1 MARRKHASKS
11 DAGSRERIQV
21 SAPADY
27 WPKAVGMVVF
37 GCVAQA
43 FVLQIVLGSDVTA
56 TRLLSRQLWSDVTA
70 LLGGQLQINPV
81 DQSAVCDMPFLPL
94 LIMLLAISGA
104 ALLGFAVLASALRKS
119 QRESND
125 VSLIQQTCQVAVSGW
140 RWWLLPWL
148 WEMVRILVF
157 AGGFEIIM
165 VLMTVLYH
173 YVIAVSVAGW
183 STSLAVPFFR
193 PSDRLLKSENVDGSQ
208 RQFAYGVP
216 KLLLAAII
224 AYVVVFTTM
233 NWQLYRGMLV
243 PHGDSVM
250 YEEHLWNVLH
260 GKGFRSYLD
269 PGLFLG
275 EHIQVIHLA
284 LLPLYAIWSSHLL
297 LELFES
303 LVLAAGAI
311 PIFWM
316 ARRWSGSNRAGVCLA
331 VAYLLYSPLQ
341 FLDIA
346 IDLKTFRPICFGLT
360 AILFAL
366 DQLERGRIKTTAALF
381 VVALL
386 AKEDFPLI
394 LAPLGFW
401 IAAQPFLNNGW
412 ADKEGGPLLPEFMA
426 SRKKAL
432 QYGIGLAVASIGYLL
447 LVMRVLI
454 PFFRE
459 GADPHYARYFGKFGN
474 SMGEII
480 LGMLSQ
486 PSLVIEE
493 LVTVS
498 SVSYLLALLLP
509 LAFLPLLSPARFC
522 VAAPILGLLCLNE
535 IVKSDPQ
542 PHHHFHAPV
551 VPVLFWAAAH
561 SLAKFRH
568 DSNSR
573 LRAFVDRF
581 LSRDRLFIPAFA
593 LALCCAIGSVV
604 GMSPLSIKF
613 WDSGSFFYWGE
624 LYVPSQRAKNFASV
638 LEQIPPEARV
648 ASTDFVHPRFTHHE
662 RSYDYSHYL
671 RKVAGY
677 ENQVP
682 DDTDFIVID
691 TRHYYS
697 DIKGPEQV
705 RELQAEPEKWE
716 LLEDRTDGYYIVL
729 RRRR

>member
-1 MARRKHASKS
+1 
-11 DAGSRERIQV
+11 
-21 SAPADY
+21 
-27 WPKAVGMVVF
+27 
-37 GCVAQA
+37 
-43 FVLQIVLGSDVTA
+43 
-56 TRLLSRQLWSDVTA
+56 
-70 LLGGQLQINPV
+70 
-81 DQSAVCDMPFLPL
+81 
-94 LIMLLAISGA
+94 
-104 ALLGFAVLASALRKS
+104 
-119 QRESND
+119 
-125 VSLIQQTCQVAVSGW
+125 
-140 RWWLLPWL
+140 
-148 WEMVRILVF
+148 
-157 AGGFEIIM
+157 
-165 VLMTVLYH
+165 
-173 YVIAVSVAGW
+173 
-183 STSLAVPFFR
+183 
-193 PSDRLLKSENVDGSQ
+193 
-208 RQFAYGVP
+208 
-216 KLLLAAII
+216 
-224 AYVVVFTTM
+224 M

-275 EHIQVIHLA
+275 EHIQAIHLA

-297 LELFES
+297 LEFFES

-316 ARRWSGSNRAGVCLA
+316 ARRWSGSDRAGVCLA

-366 DQLERGRIKTTAALF
+366 DQLERGRIKLTVALF

-394 LAPLGFW
+394 LAPLGCW
-401 IAAQPFLNNGW
+401 IAAQPFLNNGRIN
-412 ADKEGGPLLPEFMA
+412 EYGGALLPEFMT
-426 SRKKAL
+426 SRKMAL
-432 QYGIGLAVASIGYLL
+432 RYGIGLAVASIGYLL
-447 LVMRVLI
+447 LVMHVLI

-459 GADPHYARYFGKFGN
+459 GADPHYTRYFGKFGN

-480 LGMLSQ
+480 LGMVSQ

-509 LAFLPLLSPARFC
+509 LAFLPLLSPARFG
-522 VAAPILGLLCLNE
+522 VAVPILGLLCLNE

-568 DSNSR
+568 DSISR
-573 LRAFVDRF
+573 PSALVDRF
-581 LSRDRLFIPAFA
+581 LSRDRLFMPAFA

-604 GMSPLSIKF
+604 GMSPLSIKY
-613 WDSGSFFYWGE
+613 WDSGSFFYWGK
-624 LYVPSQRAKNFASV
+624 LYVPTERVEKFATV

-648 ASTDFVHPRFTHHE
+648 ASTDFVHPRFTHHA

-691 TRHYYS
+691 TQHYYS

-705 RELQAEPEKWE
+705 RELQMEPDKWE
-716 LLEDRTDGYYIVL
+716 LREDRSDGYFIVL
-729 RRRR
+729 KRRR

>member
-1 MARRKHASKS
+1 
-11 DAGSRERIQV
+11 
-21 SAPADY
+21 
-27 WPKAVGMVVF
+27 MVVLA
-37 GCVAQA
+37 CVAQA
-43 FVLQIVLGSDVTA
+43 FVLQSVLGSDVTA
-56 TRLLSRQLWSDVTA
+56 TRLISRQLWSDFIT
-70 LLGGQLQINPV
+70 LFGRNLKINTV
-81 DQSAVCDMPFLPL
+81 DQSAVCDIPFLPP
-94 LIMLLAISGA
+94 LIMLLVVSGA
-104 ALLGFAVLASALRKS
+104 VLSSFAMLASVLRKS
-119 QRESND
+119 QHELNN

-148 WEMVRILVF
+148 WEMARILVF
-157 AGGFEIIM
+157 AGGFESTM

-183 STSLAVPFFR
+183 SASLAVPLFR
-193 PSDRLLKSENVDGSQ
+193 PLDSLIKSEDVDGSRWQ
-208 RQFAYGVP
+208 SAYSVP
-216 KLLLAAII
+216 KLLLASIV

-297 LELFES
+297 LEFFES

-316 ARRWSGSNRAGVCLA
+316 ARRWSGSDRAGVCLA

-366 DQLERGRIKTTAALF
+366 DQLERGRIKSTVALF

-394 LAPLGFW
+394 LAPLGCW
-401 IAAQPFLNNGW
+401 IAAQPFLYNGPT
-412 ADKEGGPLLPEFMA
+412 DQDGGALLPEFMT
-426 SRKKAL
+426 SRKMAL
-432 QYGIGLAVASIGYLL
+432 RYGIGLAVASVGYLL
-447 LVMRVLI
+447 LVIRVLI

-486 PSLVIEE
+486 PGLVIEE

-509 LAFLPLLSPARFC
+509 LAFLPLLSPARFG
-522 VAAPILGLLCLNE
+522 VAVPILGLLCLNE

-561 SLAKFRH
+561 SLANFRH

-573 LRAFVDRF
+573 LRALVDRF
-581 LSRDRLFIPAFA
+581 LSRDRLFMPAFA

-613 WDSGSFFYWGE
+613 WDSGSFFYWGK
-624 LYVPSQRAKNFASV
+624 LYVPTERVEKIATV

-648 ASTDFVHPRFTHHE
+648 ASTDFVHPRFTHHV

-671 RKVAGY
+671 RKVADY

-691 TRHYYS
+691 TQHYYS

-705 RELQAEPEKWE
+705 RELQMEPDKWE
-716 LLEDRTDGYYIVL
+716 LREDRSDGYFIVL
-729 RRRR
+729 KRRR

>member
-1 MARRKHASKS
+1 
-11 DAGSRERIQV
+11 
-21 SAPADY
+21 
-27 WPKAVGMVVF
+27 MVVL

-43 FVLQIVLGSDVTA
+43 FVLQSVLGSDVTA
-56 TRLLSRQLWSDVTA
+56 TRLVSRQLWSDFIT
-70 LLGGQLQINPV
+70 LFGRNLKINTV
-81 DQSAVCDMPFLPL
+81 DQSAVCDIPFLPP
-94 LIMLLAISGA
+94 LIMLLVVSGA
-104 ALLGFAVLASALRKS
+104 VLSSFAMLASVLRKS
-119 QRESND
+119 QHELNN

-148 WEMVRILVF
+148 WEMARILVF
-157 AGGFEIIM
+157 AGGFESTM

-183 STSLAVPFFR
+183 SASLAVPLFR
-193 PSDRLLKSENVDGSQ
+193 PLDSLIKSEDVDGSRWQ
-208 RQFAYGVP
+208 SAYSVP
-216 KLLLAAII
+216 KLLLAAIV

-297 LELFES
+297 LEFFES

-316 ARRWSGSNRAGVCLA
+316 ARRWSGSDRAGVCLA

-366 DQLERGRIKTTAALF
+366 DQLERGRIKSTVALF

-394 LAPLGFW
+394 LAPLGCW
-401 IAAQPFLNNGW
+401 IAAQPFLYNGPT
-412 ADKEGGPLLPEFMA
+412 DQDGGALLPEFMT
-426 SRKKAL
+426 SRKMAL
-432 QYGIGLAVASIGYLL
+432 RYGIGLAVASVGYLL

-486 PSLVIEE
+486 PGLVIEE

-509 LAFLPLLSPARFC
+509 LAFLPLLSPARFG
-522 VAAPILGLLCLNE
+522 VAVPILGLLCLNE

-561 SLAKFRH
+561 SLANFRH

-573 LRAFVDRF
+573 LRALVDRF
-581 LSRDRLFIPAFA
+581 LSRDRLFMPAFA

-613 WDSGSFFYWGE
+613 WDSGSFFYWGK
-624 LYVPSQRAKNFASV
+624 LYVPTERVEKIATV

-648 ASTDFVHPRFTHHE
+648 ASTDFVHPRFTHHV

-671 RKVAGY
+671 RKVADY

-691 TRHYYS
+691 TQHYYS
-697 DIKGPEQV
+697 GIKGPEQV
-705 RELQAEPEKWE
+705 RELQVEPDKWE
-716 LLEDRTDGYYIVL
+716 LLEDRSDGYFIVL
-729 RRRR
+729 KRRR

>member
-1 MARRKHASKS
+1 
-11 DAGSRERIQV
+11 
-21 SAPADY
+21 
-27 WPKAVGMVVF
+27 MVVF
-37 GCVAQA
+37 GCIAQA
-43 FVLQIVLGSDVTA
+43 FVLQSVLGSDVTA

-81 DQSAVCDMPFLPL
+81 DQSAVCDIPFLPP

-104 ALLGFAVLASALRKS
+104 ALLGFAVLASVLRKS
-119 QRESND
+119 QHESND
-125 VSLIQQTCQVAVSGW
+125 VSLMQQTCHVAVSGW

-148 WEMVRILVF
+148 WEMIRILVF
-157 AGGFEIIM
+157 AGGFETIM

-183 STSLAVPFFR
+183 STSLAVPLFR
-193 PSDRLLKSENVDGSQ
+193 SSDRLLKSENVDGS
-208 RQFAYGVP
+208 RWQFAYGVP
-216 KLLLAAII
+216 KLLLASIVV
-224 AYVVVFTTM
+224 YVVVFTTM

-297 LELFES
+297 LEFFES

-316 ARRWSGSNRAGVCLA
+316 ARRWSGSNRTGLCLA

-366 DQLERGRIKTTAALF
+366 DQLERGRIKSTVALF

-394 LAPLGFW
+394 LAPLGCW
-401 IAAQPFLNNGW
+401 IAAQPFLNNGRT
-412 ADKEGGPLLPEFMA
+412 DEEGGPLLPEFMT

-432 QYGIGLAVASIGYLL
+432 LYGIGLAVASIGYLL

-522 VAAPILGLLCLNE
+522 VAVPILGLLCLNE

-561 SLAKFRH
+561 SLAKFQH

-624 LYVPSQRAKNFASV
+624 LYVPSQRAKKFAPV

-691 TRHYYS
+691 MRHYYS

>member
-1 MARRKHASKS
+1 
-11 DAGSRERIQV
+11 
-21 SAPADY
+21 
-27 WPKAVGMVVF
+27 MVAL

-43 FVLQIVLGSDVTA
+43 FVLQSVLGSDVTA

-70 LLGGQLQINPV
+70 LLGGKLQINPV
-81 DQSAVCDMPFLPL
+81 DQSAVCNIPFLPP
-94 LIMLLAISGA
+94 LIMLLAVSGA
-104 ALLGFAVLASALRKS
+104 ALLGFAVLASVLRRS
-119 QRESND
+119 QHGSND

-148 WEMVRILVF
+148 WEMARILVF
-157 AGGFEIIM
+157 AGGFETIM

-183 STSLAVPFFR
+183 STSLAVPLFR
-193 PSDRLLKSENVDGSQ
+193 SSGRLLKSENVDGSQ
-208 RQFAYGVP
+208 WQSAYGVP
-216 KLLLAAII
+216 KLLLAAV
-224 AYVVVFTTM
+224 ATYVVVFTAM
-233 NWQLYRGMLV
+233 NWQLFDGMLV

-284 LLPLYAIWSSHLL
+284 LLPLYAIWPSHLL

-316 ARRWSGSNRAGVCLA
+316 ARRWAGSSRAGVCLA

-366 DQLERGRIKTTAALF
+366 DQLERGRIKTTVALF
-381 VVALL
+381 VFALL

-394 LAPLGFW
+394 LAPLGCW
-401 IAAQPFLNNGW
+401 IAAQPFLNNGRT
-412 ADKEGGPLLPEFMA
+412 DEEGGRLLPEFMTSQKIA
-426 SRKKAL
+426 WK
-432 QYGIGLAVASIGYLL
+432 YGIGLAVASVGYLL

-498 SVSYLLALLLP
+498 SLSYLLALLLP
-509 LAFLPLLSPARFC
+509 LAFLPLLSPVRFG
-522 VAAPILGLLCLNE
+522 VAVPILGLLCLNE

-568 DSNSR
+568 DSKSR

-581 LSRDRLFIPAFA
+581 LSRDRLFMPAFA

-613 WDSGSFFYWGE
+613 WDSGSFFYWGK
-624 LYVPSQRAKNFASV
+624 LYVPTERAENFASV

-648 ASTDFVHPRFTHHE
+648 ASTDFVHPRFTHHA

-691 TRHYYS
+691 TQHYYS

-705 RELQAEPEKWE
+705 RELQEEPDKWE
-716 LLEDRTDGYYIVL
+716 LLDDRTDGYYIVL
-729 RRRR
+729 KRRR

>member
-1 MARRKHASKS
+1 
-11 DAGSRERIQV
+11 
-21 SAPADY
+21 
-27 WPKAVGMVVF
+27 MVAL

-43 FVLQIVLGSDVTA
+43 FVLQSVLGSDVTA
-56 TRLLSRQLWSDVTA
+56 TRLLRRQLWSDVTA

-81 DQSAVCDMPFLPL
+81 DQSAVCDIPFLPP

-104 ALLGFAVLASALRKS
+104 ALLGFAVIASVLRKS
-119 QRESND
+119 QHESND

-148 WEMVRILVF
+148 WEMGSILVF
-157 AGGFEIIM
+157 AGGFETTWA
-165 VLMTVLYH
+165 VMTELYH
-173 YVIAVSVAGW
+173 YVTAVSVAGW
-183 STSLAVPFFR
+183 STSLAVPLFR
-193 PSDRLLKSENVDGSQ
+193 SSNNPTKPEEGDGSRWQ
-208 RQFAYGVP
+208 SAYGVP
-216 KLLLAAII
+216 KLLLAAV
-224 AYVVVFTTM
+224 ATYVVVFTAM
-233 NWQLYRGMLV
+233 NWQLFNGMLV

-311 PIFWM
+311 PVFWM
-316 ARRWSGSNRAGVCLA
+316 ARRWSGSSRAGVCLA

-366 DQLERGRIKTTAALF
+366 DQLERGRIKTTVALF

-394 LAPLGFW
+394 LAPLGCW
-401 IAAQPFLNNGW
+401 IAAQPFLTNGG
-412 ADKEGGPLLPEFMA
+412 ADEGGPLLPEFMT
-426 SRKKAL
+426 SQKKAL
-432 QYGIGLAVASIGYLL
+432 QYGIGLAVASVGYLL
-447 LVMRVLI
+447 LVMRILI

-480 LGMLSQ
+480 LGMVSQ

-493 LVTVS
+493 VVTVS

-509 LAFLPLLSPARFC
+509 LAFLPLLSPVRFG
-522 VAAPILGLLCLNE
+522 VVVPILGLLCLNE

-568 DSNSR
+568 DSKSR

-593 LALCCAIGSVV
+593 LAMCCAIGSVV

-613 WDSGSFFYWGE
+613 WDSGSFFYWGK
-624 LYVPSQRAKNFASV
+624 LYVPTERAENFASV

-691 TRHYYS
+691 TQHYYS

-705 RELQAEPEKWE
+705 RELREEPAKWE
-716 LLEDRTDGYYIVL
+716 LLDDRSNGYFIVL
-729 RRRR
+729 KRRR

>member
-1 MARRKHASKS
+1 
-11 DAGSRERIQV
+11 
-21 SAPADY
+21 
-27 WPKAVGMVVF
+27 MVVL

-43 FVLQIVLGSDVTA
+43 FVLQSVLGSDVTA
-56 TRLLSRQLWSDVTA
+56 DRLVSRQLWSDVVG
-70 LLGGQLQINPV
+70 LFGRKLEINPV
-81 DQSAVCDMPFLPL
+81 DQSAVCDIPFLPPL
-94 LIMLLAISGA
+94 TMLLVVSGA
-104 ALLGFAVLASALRKS
+104 VLLGFALLASVLRKS
-119 QRESND
+119 QHGSNN
-125 VSLIQQTCQVAVSGW
+125 VSLIQQTCQVAVSSW

-148 WEMVRILVF
+148 WEMTRILVF
-157 AGGFEIIM
+157 AGGFESTM

-183 STSLAVPFFR
+183 STSLAVP
-193 PSDRLLKSENVDGSQ
+193 LLRTLESPIKSADVDGSRWQ
-208 RQFAYGVP
+208 SAYSVP
-216 KLLLAAII
+216 KLLFAAIV

-297 LELFES
+297 LEFSES
-303 LVLAAGAI
+303 CVLSAGAI

-360 AILFAL
+360 ATLFAL
-366 DQLERGRIKTTAALF
+366 DQLERGRIKSTVALF

-394 LAPLGFW
+394 LAPLGCW
-401 IAAQPFLNNGW
+401 IAVQPFLNNRRTNE
-412 ADKEGGPLLPEFMA
+412 DGGPLLPEFMT
-426 SRKKAL
+426 SRKRAL
-432 QYGIGLAVASIGYLL
+432 QYGIGLAVAAVGYLL
-447 LVMRVLI
+447 LVMRALI

-459 GADPHYARYFGKFGN
+459 GADPHYTRYFGKFGN

-486 PSLVIEE
+486 PSLVMEE

-509 LAFLPLLSPARFC
+509 LAFLPLLSPVRFG
-522 VAAPILGLLCLNE
+522 VAVPILGLLCMNE

-573 LRAFVDRF
+573 LRSLVDRF
-581 LSRDRLFIPAFA
+581 FSRDRLFMPAFA

-613 WDSGSFFYWGE
+613 WDSGSFFYWGK
-624 LYVPSQRAKNFASV
+624 LYVPTERVEKFVTV
-638 LEQIPPEARV
+638 LEQIPLEARV
-648 ASTDFVHPRFTHHE
+648 ASTDFVHPRFTHYA

-691 TRHYYS
+691 TQHYYS

-705 RELQAEPEKWE
+705 RELQMEPDKWE
-716 LLEDRTDGYYIVL
+716 LLEDRSDGYFIVL
-729 RRRR
+729 KRRL

>member
-1 MARRKHASKS
+1 
-11 DAGSRERIQV
+11 
-21 SAPADY
+21 
-27 WPKAVGMVVF
+27 MVVL

-43 FVLQIVLGSDVTA
+43 FVLQSVLGSDVTA
-56 TRLLSRQLWSDVTA
+56 TRLLSRQLWSDVTV

-81 DQSAVCDMPFLPL
+81 DQSAVCDVPFLPL

-104 ALLGFAVLASALRKS
+104 ALLGFAVLASVLRKS
-119 QRESND
+119 QHESND

-157 AGGFEIIM
+157 AGGFETIM

-183 STSLAVPFFR
+183 STSLVVPLFR
-193 PSDRLLKSENVDGSQ
+193 SSNNPNNPNKPVEVDGSQ
-208 RQFAYGVP
+208 WQSAYGVP
-216 KLLLAAII
+216 KLLLAAV
-224 AYVVVFTTM
+224 ATYVVVFTAM
-233 NWQLYRGMLV
+233 NWQLFNAMLV

-284 LLPLYAIWSSHLL
+284 LLPLYAIWPSHLL

-311 PIFWM
+311 PVFWM
-316 ARRWSGSNRAGVCLA
+316 ARRWSGSSRAGVCLA

-366 DQLERGRIKTTAALF
+366 DQLERGRIKTTVALF

-394 LAPLGFW
+394 LAPLGCW
-401 IAAQPFLNNGW
+401 IGAQPFLNNGRTNE
-412 ADKEGGPLLPEFMA
+412 DGGPLLPEFMT
-426 SRKKAL
+426 SQKNAL
-432 QYGIGLAVASIGYLL
+432 QYGIGLAVASVGYLL

-509 LAFLPLLSPARFC
+509 LAFLPLLSPVRFG
-522 VAAPILGLLCLNE
+522 VVLPILGLLCLNE

-568 DSNSR
+568 DSKSR

-613 WDSGSFFYWGE
+613 WDSGSFFYWGK
-624 LYVPSQRAKNFASV
+624 LYVPTERAENFASV
-638 LEQIPPEARV
+638 LEQIPLEARV
-648 ASTDFVHPRFTHHE
+648 ASTDFVHPRFTHHA

-677 ENQVP
+677 ENLVP
-682 DDTDFIVID
+682 GDTDFIVID
-691 TRHYYS
+691 TQHYYS
-697 DIKGPEQV
+697 DIKGSEQV
-705 RELQAEPEKWE
+705 RELREEPDKWE
-716 LLEDRTDGYYIVL
+716 ILEDRSNGYFIVL
-729 RRRR
+729 KRRR

>member
-1 MARRKHASKS
+1 MARRKNASKT
-11 DAGSRERIQV
+11 DAGLWERIQV

-27 WPKAVGMVVF
+27 WPKAVGMVVL

-43 FVLQIVLGSDVTA
+43 FVLQSVLGSDVTA
-56 TRLLSRQLWSDVTA
+56 DRLVSRQLWSDVVG
-70 LLGGQLQINPV
+70 LFGRKLEINPV
-81 DQSAVCDMPFLPL
+81 DQSAVCDIPFLPPL
-94 LIMLLAISGA
+94 TMLLVVSGA
-104 ALLGFAVLASALRKS
+104 VLLGFALLASVLRKS
-119 QRESND
+119 QHGSNN
-125 VSLIQQTCQVAVSGW
+125 VSLIQQTCQVAVSSW

-148 WEMVRILVF
+148 WEMTRILVF
-157 AGGFEIIM
+157 AGGFESTM

-183 STSLAVPFFR
+183 STSLAVP
-193 PSDRLLKSENVDGSQ
+193 LLRTLESPIKSADVDGSRWQ
-208 RQFAYGVP
+208 SAYSVP
-216 KLLLAAII
+216 KLLFAAIV

-297 LELFES
+297 LEFSES
-303 LVLAAGAI
+303 CVLSAGAI

-360 AILFAL
+360 ATLFAL
-366 DQLERGRIKTTAALF
+366 DQLERGRIKSTVALF

-394 LAPLGFW
+394 LAPLGCW
-401 IAAQPFLNNGW
+401 IAVQPFLNNRRTNE
-412 ADKEGGPLLPEFMA
+412 DGGPLLPEFMT
-426 SRKKAL
+426 SRKRAL
-432 QYGIGLAVASIGYLL
+432 QYGIGLAVAAVGYLL
-447 LVMRVLI
+447 LVMRALI

-459 GADPHYARYFGKFGN
+459 GADPHYTRYFGKFGN

-486 PSLVIEE
+486 PSLVMEE

-509 LAFLPLLSPARFC
+509 LAFLPLLSPVRFG
-522 VAAPILGLLCLNE
+522 VAVPILGLLCMNE

-573 LRAFVDRF
+573 LRSLVDRF
-581 LSRDRLFIPAFA
+581 FSRDRLFMPAFA

-613 WDSGSFFYWGE
+613 WDSGSFFYWGK
-624 LYVPSQRAKNFASV
+624 LYVPTERVEKFVTV
-638 LEQIPPEARV
+638 LEQIPLEARV
-648 ASTDFVHPRFTHHE
+648 ASTDFVHPRFTHYA

-691 TRHYYS
+691 TQHYYS

-705 RELQAEPEKWE
+705 RELQMEPDKWE
-716 LLEDRTDGYYIVL
+716 LLEDRSDGYFIVL
-729 RRRR
+729 KRRL

>member
-1 MARRKHASKS
+1 
-11 DAGSRERIQV
+11 
-21 SAPADY
+21 
-27 WPKAVGMVVF
+27 MVVL

-43 FVLQIVLGSDVTA
+43 FVLQSVLGSDVTA

-70 LLGGQLQINPV
+70 LLGGKLQINPV
-81 DQSAVCDMPFLPL
+81 DQSAVCDIPFLPP
-94 LIMLLAISGA
+94 LIMLLVVSGSV
-104 ALLGFAVLASALRKS
+104 LLGFAILASVLRKS
-119 QRESND
+119 QHESNN

-148 WEMVRILVF
+148 WEMARILVF
-157 AGGFEIIM
+157 SGGFESIM

-183 STSLAVPFFR
+183 STSLAVPLFR
-193 PSDRLLKSENVDGSQ
+193 PLDSPIKSEDVDGSRWQ
-208 RQFAYGVP
+208 SAYSVP
-216 KLLLAAII
+216 KLLLAAIV

-297 LELFES
+297 LEFFES

-316 ARRWSGSNRAGVCLA
+316 ARRWSGSDRAGVCLA

-360 AILFAL
+360 ATLFAF
-366 DQLERGRIKTTAALF
+366 DQLERGRIKSTVALF

-394 LAPLGFW
+394 LAPLGCW
-401 IAAQPFLNNGW
+401 IAAQPFLNNGRTN
-412 ADKEGGPLLPEFMA
+412 EYGGALLPEFMT
-426 SRKKAL
+426 SRKMAL
-432 QYGIGLAVASIGYLL
+432 RYGIGLAVASIGYLL

-459 GADPHYARYFGKFGN
+459 GADPHYTRYFGKFGN

-498 SVSYLLALLLP
+498 SVSYLLTLLLP
-509 LAFLPLLSPARFC
+509 LAFLPLLSPGRFG
-522 VAAPILGLLCLNE
+522 VAVPILGLLFLNE

-573 LRAFVDRF
+573 LRALVDRF
-581 LSRDRLFIPAFA
+581 LSRDRLFMPAFA

-613 WDSGSFFYWGE
+613 WDSGSFFYWGK
-624 LYVPSQRAKNFASV
+624 LYVPTERVEKFATV

-648 ASTDFVHPRFTHHE
+648 ASTDFVHPRFTHHA

-691 TRHYYS
+691 TQHYYS

-705 RELQAEPEKWE
+705 RELQVEPDKWE
-716 LLEDRTDGYYIVL
+716 LLEDHSDGYFIVL
-729 RRRR
+729 KRRR

>member
-1 MARRKHASKS
+1 
-11 DAGSRERIQV
+11 
-21 SAPADY
+21 
-27 WPKAVGMVVF
+27 MVVF

-43 FVLQIVLGSDVTA
+43 FVLQSVLGSDVTA

-70 LLGGQLQINPV
+70 LLGGQLQINPM
-81 DQSAVCDMPFLPL
+81 DQSAVSDIPFLPP
-94 LIMLLAISGA
+94 LITLLAISGA
-104 ALLGFAVLASALRKS
+104 ALLGFAIIASVLRKS
-119 QRESND
+119 QHESND

-148 WEMVRILVF
+148 WEMARILVF
-157 AGGFEIIM
+157 AGGFETIM

-193 PSDRLLKSENVDGSQ
+193 SSNNPTNSEDVDGSQ
-208 RQFAYGVP
+208 WQSVYGVP
-216 KLLLAAII
+216 KLLLAAIV

-233 NWQLYRGMLV
+233 NWQLFNAMLV

-275 EHIQVIHLA
+275 EHIQLIHLA
-284 LLPLYAIWSSHLL
+284 LLPLYAIWPSHLL

-311 PIFWM
+311 PVFWM
-316 ARRWSGSNRAGVCLA
+316 ARRWSGSSRAGVCLA

-360 AILFAL
+360 AVLFAL
-366 DQLERGRIKTTAALF
+366 DQLERGRIKTTVALF

-394 LAPLGFW
+394 LAPLGCW
-401 IAAQPFLNNGW
+401 IAAQPFLNNGRTDE
-412 ADKEGGPLLPEFMA
+412 AGPLLPEFMT

-432 QYGIGLAVASIGYLL
+432 QCGIGLAVASVGYLL

-509 LAFLPLLSPARFC
+509 LAFLPLLSPARFG
-522 VAAPILGLLCLNE
+522 VAVPILGLLCLNE

-561 SLAKFRH
+561 SLTKFRG

-573 LRAFVDRF
+573 LRGLVDRF
-581 LSRDRLFIPAFA
+581 VSRDRLFIPAFT
-593 LALCCAIGSVV
+593 LALCCALGSVV

-613 WDSGSFFYWGE
+613 WDSGSFFYWGK
-624 LYVPSQRAKNFASV
+624 LYVPTERAENFASV
-638 LEQIPPEARV
+638 LEQIPPDARV
-648 ASTDFVHPRFTHHE
+648 ASTDFVHPRFTHHA

-682 DDTDFIVID
+682 DDSDFIVID
-691 TRHYYS
+691 TQHYYS
-697 DIKGPEQV
+697 DIKSPEQV
-705 RELQAEPEKWE
+705 RELREEPDKWE
-716 LLEDRTDGYYIVL
+716 LLEDRSDGYFIVL
-729 RRRR
+729 KRRR

>member
-1 MARRKHASKS
+1 
-11 DAGSRERIQV
+11 
-21 SAPADY
+21 
-27 WPKAVGMVVF
+27 MVVF